1 MVLFHLL
8 HGGQE
13 LVIGLV
19 RQVQLILELVLHLV
33 SVFLCC
39 KLCFKSNNLASQTL
53 QLYLLFGKIGLGFFG
68 RYGFLIARP
77 GGGRSVRL
85 HG

>member
-33 SVFLCC
+33 SVLLCSE
-39 KLCFKSNNLASQTL
+39 LCFKCDNLASQAL
-53 QLYLLFGKIGLGFFG
+53 QLYLLFGKIELGFFG
-68 RYGFLIARP
+68 RCGFLIARP
-77 GGGRSVRL
+77 GRGRTVRL